1 MNDRDTIRHLEALW
15 RDPDYDFATGRRYE
29 DEADDEDYEDE
40 EDEENEEEEE

>member
-15 RDPDYDFATGRRYE
+15 RDPDYNFATGRRYE